1 LGYVSGTNDASFY
14 IPPIGDHSKQEY
26 IVQTEMVKITVMKAK
41 IIRRIHDNS
50 VVDDGVIA
58 EFRGE
63 LRGIHN
69 DIPDWMSMKVLT
81 DEKRSFPLRRVVMYV
96 HLFYLSAMQLLHRRV
111 MKDVTIHQTSAHNGR
126 ESARQ
131 AVIEGVIAAKMAAKI
146 LGLMTSEGT
155 IDTLCWL
162 CM

>member
-1 LGYVSGTNDASFY
+1 LGYLSGTNDVSFY
-14 IPPIGDHSKQEY
+14 VAPIGDHNKQEY

-41 IIRRIHDNS
+41 IIRKIHDNS
-50 VVDDGVIA
+50 IVDDAVIA

-111 MKDVTIHQTSAHNGR
+111 MKDPTIHQTSAHNGR

-155 IDTLCWL
+155 IDKLCWL